1 MPSIR
6 SKEFLMIPGPTPV
19 PDEILEIHG
28 QQPLGHRSKEFASY
42 VDRAVAGLKWLAE
55 TEAEPLLLTT
65 SGTGA
70 MDAAIANTINRG
82 EKVLSLICGVFG
94 ERFAKI
100 AEAYGAEVE
109 RHTVEA
115 GKAIDPKEVEKLL
128 AADKASEIKA
138 VTVTHNETST
148 GVINDLEAI
157 SKIVKS
163 HGALLLVDTVT
174 SLGAAPVRM
183 DAWNLDVVVAGSQKA
198 LMLPPGL
205 AVIYLSEAAW
215 KKSESCT
222 NGRFYLDLAR
232 YKKSQE
238 KSMTPFTPNVSLIIA
253 LVKSLEMMQETGK
266 EEIYKRHQAL
276 RKTLRKA
283 LIELGLNPVVEE
295 EHASPTITSIWPPEG
310 ISVSEIRERLKEDYR
325 IVVADGQEH
334 LKGKIFRIGHMG
346 YVFDRDI
353 GMTINALTN
362 IFQSLKAK
370 SPVGQKSA
378 S

>member
-1 MPSIR
+1 MSSIQP
-6 SKEFLMIPGPTPV
+6 KEFLMIPGPTPV

-28 QQPLGHRSKEFASY
+28 KQPLGHRSKEFALE
-42 VDRAVAGLKWLAE
+42 VEKAIEGLKWLAE
-55 TEAEPLLLTT
+55 TKSEPLILTT

-100 AEAYGAEVE
+100 AEAYGADVH
-109 RHTVEA
+109 RHSVEA
-115 GKAIDPKEVEKLL
+115 GQPILPRDVEKLL
-128 AADKASEIKA
+128 SEDKGGSIKA

-148 GVINDLEAI
+148 GVMNDLEAI
-157 SKIVKS
+157 SKVVKK

-183 DAWNLDVVVAGSQKA
+183 DDWNLDVVVAGSQKA

-215 KKSESCT
+215 EKSASCT

-232 YKKSQE
+232 YKKSQQ
-238 KSMTPFTPNVSLIIA
+238 KSMTPFTPNVSLIMA
-253 LVKSLEMMQETGK
+253 LVKSLEIMKESGK
-266 EEIYKRHQAL
+266 DKIYERHLKL
-276 RKTLRKA
+276 RDSLREAVIK
-283 LIELGLNPVVEE
+283 LGLKPVVDD

-310 ISVSEIRERLKEDYR
+310 VAVSDIRARLKDDYN

-353 GMTINALTN
+353 GMTVNALTN
-362 IFQSLKAK
+362 IFADLKSK
-370 SPVGQKSA
+370 SPVSR
-378 S
+378 